1 MASGNW
7 TYNNHPPEAHQSFI
21 KCATNFYCSVITVQQ
36 YMKKFKKDCNG
47 DGKVNCDDFAAIH
60 ALGPDLCHTPW
71 PKRYKQDFELIDEPV
86 SIRCINCLC
95 QAATACNLKG
105 ICRGEL
111 CGPFGITKNYWLEA
125 NSPTVHRVA
134 STDPAAFET
143 CMGSAFCNY
152 FVLQRYMEK
161 YKKDCNGD
169 GKIDCDDFAA
179 ILRLGP
185 EKCDGELPE
194 NYQDRYDYCQAL
206 VQD

>member
-1 MASGNW
+1 MFRVLLLYVVIGFCCINSSKCDFVDLPVAELCFSCICRASGCVLSCDSRECGPFRITKEYWMASGNW
-7 TYNNHPPEAHQSFI
+7 TYNNHPPEAHQS
-21 KCATNFYCSVITVQQ
+21 
-36 YMKKFKKDCNG
+36 
-47 DGKVNCDDFAAIH
+47 
-60 ALGPDLCHTPW
+60 
-71 PKRYKQDFELIDEPV
+71 
-86 SIRCINCLC
+86 
-95 QAATACNLKG
+95 
-105 ICRGEL
+105 GEL

-143 CMGSAFCNY
+143 CIGSAFCNY

-185 EKCDGELPE
+185 KKCDGELPE